1 MLIAGYI
8 PQAEQFC
15 ANCTNRTKQTDDGG
29 RKTGLEEP
37 LLIPNR
43 HTAGEIIFI
52 AGVNY
57 L

>member
-15 ANCTNRTKQTDDGG
+15 TNCTNRTKQTDDVG
-29 RKTGLEEP
+29 RKMDLKEP
-37 LLIPNR
+37 LLISNK